1 MSFTAQELDT
11 VIADAWEAKP
21 ERERDFFMDAYY
33 EIVKEL
39 DTRYGKVVV
48 EEVSGG
54 QGDGAPIEVVIS
66 VDGRYFQQD
75 GYYSSWGDSQMDGE
89 LYEVKPKQ
97 VVKTEYERV

>member
-11 VIADAWEAKP
+11 VIADTYLEN
-21 ERERDFFMDAYY
+21 DFFMDAFY
-33 EIVKEL
+33 EEVSEL
-39 DTRYGKVVV
+39 ETPLGTVMV
-48 EEVSGG
+48 EETSGG